1 MRVTVRDGGELQ
13 RWLLAVRVAYLRILD
28 AGQVVILLPRNHEGR
43 QVSCVYGQEDHSK
56 KCPDTG
62 HEPIMI
68 MNLLG
73 GENKQ
78 LATLPL
84 VLEDSQPEPMLEIVP
99 PIPANKC
106 GIRRTCAREEMG
118 TPEGHKCDELSVST
132 QIIWLQPSQHDLQGK
147 TTQTEKW
154 KVQQL
159 EWPLER
165 QASKNWC
172 QKVLRR

>member
-13 RWLLAVRVAYLRILD
+13 RWLLAVRITNLCILD

-68 MNLLG
+68 MNLVG

-84 VLEDSQPEPMLEIVP
+84 VLEDSQPEPMLEIVL

-118 TPEGHKCDELSVST
+118 TPEGHNVMNFQFLLKLSGCNLHSMTCRGKPLKQKNGKCSSLNGHQRDKHPRTGV
-132 QIIWLQPSQHDLQGK
+132 K
-147 TTQTEKW
+147 
-154 KVQQL
+154 
-159 EWPLER
+159 R
-165 QASKNWC
+165 F
-172 QKVLRR
+172 